1 VNSERIERLREI
13 IEEKIPLNRMIG
25 LKMESV
31 ADGKARFRFDFKP
44 ELVGN
49 FIMGILHGGV
59 ISATMDVVGTVA
71 VLSSFPEMAMP
82 MGGIGT
88 VDLRVDYLRP
98 SKGEFFICTG
108 QVMRPGRILSS
119 TRMELYND
127 QEKLCAIGTAIYR
140 LSREEKSEK
149 ISV

>member
-1 VNSERIERLREI
+1 MDTEKIDRLREI

-25 LKMESV
+25 LKMESA

-49 FIMGILHGGV
+49 FTMGILHGGV
-59 ISATMDVVGTVA
+59 ISAAMDVAGAVA
-71 VLSSFPEMAMP
+71 VVSSFPEIASP

-98 SKGEFFICTG
+98 SKGAYFICTAH
-108 QVMRPGRILSS
+108 SS
-119 TRMELYND
+119 APVR
-127 QEKLCAIGTAIYR
+127 
-140 LSREEKSEK
+140 
-149 ISV
+149 